1 MTKTNQG
8 RLHGSGMEEI
18 LQWGEGRKEILGRE
32 DSMSNGTKMGNRGQ
46 CLGKSREVQYG
57 TNYTLMGES

>member
-8 RLHGSGMEEI
+8 RLPGSGMEEI
-18 LQWGEGRKEILGRE
+18 LKWGEGRKEILGRE

-46 CLGKSREVQYG
+46 CLRKSREVQFG
-57 TNYTLMGES
+57 AKYTLTGEN